1 MGGIAGN
8 LYSTDTAA
16 DGTIKTI
23 VNRLAS
29 TGTVSAGVNYQGDN
43 TKTEHSLVLGQFFG
57 GIAGYTQ
64 DVVLANCTSTA
75 RGTMTETDLRSQVD
89 AGCASDGTLNDN
101 SPLKGDF
108 VGGLVGFGK
117 NILLQN
123 SRTEKG
129 YVLGSRF
136 VGGLAGGFT
145 GSMLH
150 ADSAANTS
158 DVFGNR
164 YVGGIVSVNGSGSII
179 QTSTNSGLVAGLGKN
194 AAYVGGIVGVNDA
207 TWGAGSAAQAEKA
220 QLINCTNSMSGDNA
234 TDSRCIRLLQ
244 ALSTHAG
251 ITEYANYVGGL
262 VGYNGTKGS
271 VTWDQY
277 GLSLIHI

>member
-1 MGGIAGN
+1 M
-8 LYSTDTAA
+8 D
-16 DGTIKTI
+16 
-23 VNRLAS
+23 
-29 TGTVSAGVNYQGDN
+29 
-43 TKTEHSLVLGQFFG
+43 
-57 GIAGYTQ
+57 AGY
-64 DVVLANCTSTA
+64 
-75 RGTMTETDLRSQVD
+75 
-89 AGCASDGTLNDN
+89 ASDGTLNNN

-108 VGGLVGFGK
+108 VGGLVGFGQ

-145 GSMLH
+145 GSTLH

-164 YVGGIVSVNGSGSII
+164 YVGGIVSVNGSGGVI

-207 TWGAGSAAQAEKA
+207 TWGAAAP
-220 QLINCTNSMSGDNA
+220 
-234 TDSRCIRLLQ
+234 SRPKKRN
-244 ALSTHAG
+244 LSTAPTVCPATMPPTAAASAFCRH
-251 ITEYANYVGGL
+251 
-262 VGYNGTKGS
+262 
-271 VTWDQY
+271 
-277 GLSLIHI
+277 